1 MKKIQKIIKVRMKI
15 KIVILCF
22 IGMLNFNFYA
32 QSSSNHDTYLG
43 IGSGRRT
50 IASTEKRQ
58 HLPATMDSVI
68 DLSEIKYY
76 LEPKKHLVDFNAV
89 PIRPA
94 SLKVVEPLEKLY
106 PGYIKGAV
114 GTYIMPY
121 LEVYYN
127 SIRSKKNNWGVNGY
141 HHSAIG
147 NIKDVGVNK
156 FSDNK
161 IGGFYKHFLMKQDL
175 LLDLNY
181 ERNSYHYYGYNPD
194 SLSIPSEYLNNDD
207 TTKQTYNLLEFSG
220 IFKSRNIGRDTNKL
234 NYKGWTN
241 YHFLNSRAGTKENY
255 FLIGFDFG
263 KFLNKEE
270 FMGSFSVD
278 VNHLDQ
284 PQWIKPDSNWIQEDN
299 TQSTSAIVKLNP
311 HIYSRGKNWQ
321 VKAGLSL
328 HSNITHEAKFYF
340 YPDLECSYSLF
351 NDLFIPYLGIKGGI
365 ERVNMNKVRQE
376 NPFVSDDAEI
386 ENINKRTHI
395 FGGIRGSL
403 SANMT
408 FNLSTSFEKFGNK
421 DGTNGIYFFVPDT
434 LSSFENKFSILY
446 DKMDQ
451 SSFVGQLTYNKGE
464 KLKLYGKGEFFIYSP
479 SIEEYAWQMPNY
491 RFTISAWYD
500 IADKIIV
507 KGDVFLIGNRKAYS
521 FNEPSDIESEFIN
534 NKYIFSLKPFI
545 DMNLGIEYR
554 YNKRISAFIN
564 FNNFMASNYQRW
576 SSYPVQSINIF
587 GGASFSF

>member
-1 MKKIQKIIKVRMKI
+1 MKI
-15 KIVILCF
+15 KTVILCF
-22 IGMLNFNFYA
+22 FGLLNSDFYT

-50 IASTEKRQ
+50 IASTEKQ
-58 HLPATMDSVI
+58 QQMPSTMDSVI

-76 LEPKKHLVDFNAV
+76 VEPKKHLVDFNAV

-106 PGYIKGAV
+106 PGYIKGAA
-114 GTYIMPY
+114 GTYLMPY

-127 SIRSKKNNWGVNGY
+127 STRSKNNNWGISGL
-141 HHSAIG
+141 HHSALG
-147 NIKDVGVNK
+147 GIKDVGVNK

-175 LLDLNY
+175 QVDLNY
-181 ERNSYHYYGYNPD
+181 ERNAYHYYGFKPD
-194 SLSIPSEYLNNDD
+194 SLLIPIEYSDPENDD
-207 TTKQTYNLLEFSG
+207 TTKQIYNLLEFSG
-220 IFKSRNIGRDTNKL
+220 LFKSRNLGRDTNRLNYEGKL
-234 NYKGWTN
+234 NYH
-241 YHFLNSRAGTKENY
+241 YLNSKAGTRENY
-255 FLIGFDFG
+255 VLVGFDFG

-270 FMGSFSVD
+270 FLGTFSVD
-278 VNHLDQ
+278 INHLDQ
-284 PQWIKPDSNWIQEDN
+284 AQWIKPDSSWEQQDN
-299 TQSTSAIVKLNP
+299 IQSTSAIVKLNP
-311 HIYSRGKNWQ
+311 HIYSRAKNWQ
-321 VKAGLSL
+321 VKAGLGL

-365 ERVNMNKVRQE
+365 ERINMNKIRIE

-386 ENINKRTHI
+386 LNMNNRTHI

-408 FNLSTSFEKFGNK
+408 FNVSASFDKFGSK
-421 DGTNGIYFFVPDT
+421 NGDNGMYFFIPDT
-434 LSSFENKFSILY
+434 LSSYENKFSIIY

-451 SSFVGQLTYNKGE
+451 TSLVGQLSYAKGE

-479 SIEEYAWQMPNY
+479 TTEEYAWQMPNY

-507 KGDVFLIGNRKAYS
+507 KGDVFLIGNRKVFSY
-521 FNEPSDIESEFIN
+521 NEPIDNEYEFIN
-534 NKYIFSLKPFI
+534 NRYIYSLKPFL

-564 FNNFMASNYQRW
+564 FNNFTASNYQRW

-587 GGASFSF
+587 GGATFSF

>member
-1 MKKIQKIIKVRMKI
+1 MKI
-15 KIVILCF
+15 KTVILCF
-22 IGMLNFNFYA
+22 FGLLNSDFYT

-50 IASTEKRQ
+50 IASTEKQ
-58 HLPATMDSVI
+58 QQMPSTMDSVI

-76 LEPKKHLVDFNAV
+76 VEPKKHLVDFNAV

-106 PGYIKGAV
+106 PGYIKGAA
-114 GTYIMPY
+114 GTYLMPY

-127 SIRSKKNNWGVNGY
+127 STRSKNNNWGISGL
-141 HHSAIG
+141 HHSALG
-147 NIKDVGVNK
+147 GIKDVGVNK

-175 LLDLNY
+175 QVDLNY
-181 ERNSYHYYGYNPD
+181 ERNAYHYYGFKPD
-194 SLSIPSEYLNNDD
+194 SLLIPIEYSDPENDD
-207 TTKQTYNLLEFSG
+207 TTKQIYNLLEFSG
-220 IFKSRNIGRDTNKL
+220 LFKSRNLGRDTNRLNYEGKL
-234 NYKGWTN
+234 NYH
-241 YHFLNSRAGTKENY
+241 YLNSKAGTRENY
-255 FLIGFDFG
+255 VLVGFDFG

-270 FMGSFSVD
+270 FLGTFSVD
-278 VNHLDQ
+278 INHLDQ
-284 PQWIKPDSNWIQEDN
+284 AQWIKPDSSWEQQDN
-299 TQSTSAIVKLNP
+299 IQSTSAIVKLNP
-311 HIYSRGKNWQ
+311 HIYSRAKNWQ
-321 VKAGLSL
+321 VKAGLGL

-365 ERVNMNKVRQE
+365 ERVNMNKIRIE

-386 ENINKRTHI
+386 LNMNNRTHI

-408 FNLSTSFEKFGNK
+408 FNVSASFDKFGSK
-421 DGTNGIYFFVPDT
+421 NGDNGMYFFIPDT
-434 LSSFENKFSILY
+434 LSSYENKFSIIY

-451 SSFVGQLTYNKGE
+451 TSLVGQLSYAKGE

-479 SIEEYAWQMPNY
+479 TTEEYAWQMPNY

-507 KGDVFLIGNRKAYS
+507 KGDVFLIGNRKVFSY
-521 FNEPSDIESEFIN
+521 NEPIDNEYEFIN
-534 NKYIFSLKPFI
+534 NRYIYSLKPFL

-564 FNNFMASNYQRW
+564 FNNFTASNYQRW
-576 SSYPVQSINIF
+576 SSFPVQSINIF
-587 GGASFSF
+587 GGATFSF